1 MKRFLF
7 LASSFPPLTSGATPV
22 IMNVSRYM
30 PESGWEMVP
39 ITVSNPRGLPFDPT
53 LEDML
58 PEYLDVTRVYH
69 PDLTRIAGKLRS
81 RISRTSRRSR
91 SEPAPLHIAA
101 DDNPMLKFLRDYVLV
116 PDRLITWLPFAVPAG
131 LRLVDEKKAE
141 VMVSFGPHHSMHIIG
156 EIIARIAGIPF
167 VPFFGDLWLN
177 DSNVSWPNRLNR
189 RIEARLEKY
198 IVEHADGI
206 AATTNGSI
214 GYFEDTYGTACPPA
228 QVVENGYDPE
238 QELPEKNNPAERN
251 FLLIT
256 CTGNFFGGQS
266 PSSIYR
272 GLRLFLDRHP
282 DAPVKLRLIGKQ
294 EPEHHDLLKNI
305 ELSSNLE
312 LIDTVPFREMPHY
325 QIESDVL
332 LASLVD
338 IPGAELKNSSKLAEY
353 LRTGKPI
360 FAIAPEGD
368 MTNYVRTLEA
378 GYIAKPSPEGFAE
391 TLEKVLHDWKKGNLH
406 GVRKRENM
414 EEIFNARNI
423 MRRFGAFLDGIVSGD
438 QGTEI

>member
-30 PESGWEMVP
+30 PEAGWEMVP

-69 PDLTRIAGKLRS
+69 PDLTLIAEKLRA
-81 RISRTSRRSR
+81 RISGTSRNCRSDTE
-91 SEPAPLHIAA
+91 SAPLQIAA
-101 DDNPMLKFLRDYVLV
+101 GNPLLKFLRDYVLF
-116 PDRLITWLPFAVPAG
+116 PDRLITWVPFVVPVG
-131 LRLVDEKKAE
+131 LRLAEEKKAE
-141 VMVSFGPHHSMHIIG
+141 VIVSFGPHHSMHIIAG
-156 EIIARIAGIPF
+156 IIARISGILF

-189 RIEARLEKY
+189 WIEARLEKY
-198 IVEHADGI
+198 VVEHADGI
-206 AATTNGSI
+206 VATTNGSTE
-214 GYFEDTYGTACPPA
+214 YFRNTYGTACPPTH
-228 QVVENGYDPE
+228 VVENGYNPE
-238 QELPEKNNPAERN
+238 QELPKKDDISERD

-256 CTGNFFGGQS
+256 CTGNFFGSQS
-266 PSSIYR
+266 PVNIYR

-282 DAPVKLRLIGKQ
+282 DAPVKIRLIGKQ
-294 EPEHHDLLKNI
+294 EPEHCDLLKTI

-312 LIDTVPFREMPHY
+312 LIDTVPFKDVPRC

-332 LASLVD
+332 LASLGD

-368 MTNYVRTLEA
+368 MTNYVRILKA

-391 TLEKVLHDWKKGNLH
+391 TLEEVFNDWRRNKLH
-406 GVRKRENM
+406 GTLRKKAM

-423 MRRFGAFLDGIVSGD
+423 MKRFGAFLDGIVSGD
-438 QGTEI
+438 ME

>member
-1 MKRFLF
+1 MKKFLF

-30 PESGWEMVP
+30 PEAGWEMVP
-39 ITVSNPRGLPFDPT
+39 ITVSNPRGLPFDST

-69 PDLTRIAGKLRS
+69 PDLTLIAGKLRAC
-81 RISRTSRRSR
+81 ISGKSHACRSDTK
-91 SEPAPLHIAA
+91 PAPLRIAA
-101 DDNPMLKFLRDYVLV
+101 SNNPLLKFLRDYVLV
-116 PDRLITWLPFAVPAG
+116 PDRLITWLPFVVPAG
-131 LRLVDEKKAE
+131 VRLAEEKKAE
-141 VMVSFGPHHSMHIIG
+141 VIVSFGPHHSMHIIAG
-156 EIIARIAGIPF
+156 VIAQIAGIPL
-167 VPFFGDLWLN
+167 VLFFGDLWLN
-177 DSNVSWPNRLNR
+177 DSNVSWPNKLNR

-206 AATTNGSI
+206 AATTSGST
-214 GYFEDTYGTACPPA
+214 GYFKETYGTACPPTH
-228 QVVENGYDPE
+228 VVENGYNPE
-238 QELPEKNNPAERN
+238 QELPEKGNPALRD

-256 CTGNFFGGQS
+256 CTGNFFSGQS
-266 PSSIYR
+266 PVNIYR

-282 DAPVKLRLIGKQ
+282 DAPVKVRLIGKQ
-294 EPEHHDLLKNI
+294 ESEYYDLLKTI

-312 LIDTVPFREMPHY
+312 LIDTVPFRDVPCC

-338 IPGAELKNSSKLAEY
+338 VPGSELKNSSKLAEY

-360 FAIAPEGD
+360 LAIAPEGD

-378 GYIAKPSPEGFAE
+378 GYVAKPSPEGFAE
-391 TLEKVLHDWKKGNLH
+391 TLEDVFNDWRKGALH
-406 GVRKRENM
+406 GVRRWKAM

-423 MRRFGAFLDGIVSGD
+423 MKRFGAFLDGIVSGD
-438 QGTEI
+438 RE

>member
-22 IMNVSRYM
+22 IMNVSKFM
-30 PESGWEMVP
+30 PEAGWEMVP

-69 PDLTRIAGKLRS
+69 PDLTQ
-81 RISRTSRRSR
+81 
-91 SEPAPLHIAA
+91 
-101 DDNPMLKFLRDYVLV
+101 
-116 PDRLITWLPFAVPAG
+116 
-131 LRLVDEKKAE
+131 
-141 VMVSFGPHHSMHIIG
+141 
-156 EIIARIAGIPF
+156 IAGIPF

-177 DSNVSWPNRLNR
+177 DSNVSWPNRINR

-206 AATTNGSI
+206 AATTSGST
-214 GYFEDTYGTACPPA
+214 GYFQDTYGTACPPT

-238 QELPEKNNPAERN
+238 QDLSEKDNPAERD

-256 CTGNFFGGQS
+256 CTGNFFVGQS
-266 PSSIYR
+266 PVNIYK

-282 DAPVKLRLIGKQ
+282 DAPVKVRLIGKQ
-294 EPEHHDLLKNI
+294 ESEHYDLLRTI

-312 LIDTVPFREMPHY
+312 LIDTVPFRDVPRC

-332 LASLVD
+332 LASLGD
-338 IPGAELKNSSKLAEY
+338 IPGSELKNSSKLAEY

-360 FAIAPEGD
+360 LAVAPEGD

-378 GYIAKPSPEGFAE
+378 GYVAKPSPEGFAE
-391 TLEKVLHDWKKGNLH
+391 TLEEVFNDWRKGNLH
-406 GVRKRENM
+406 GLRRREAM
-414 EEIFNARNI
+414 EEIFDARNI
-423 MRRFGAFLDGIVSGD
+423 MKRFGTFLDGIVSGD
-438 QGTEI
+438 ME

>member
-30 PESGWEMVP
+30 PEAGWEMVP

-53 LEDML
+53 LEAML
-58 PEYLDVTRVYH
+58 PEYLNVTRVYH
-69 PDLTRIAGKLRS
+69 PDLTLIAGKLRALIS
-81 RISRTSRRSR
+81 RKSRTSS
-91 SEPAPLHIAA
+91 SETEPAPLQIAA
-101 DDNPMLKFLRDYVLV
+101 SNNPLLKFLRDYVLV
-116 PDRLITWLPFAVPAG
+116 PDRLITWFPLVIPAG
-131 LRLVDEKKAE
+131 VRLAEEKKAE
-141 VMVSFGPHHSMHIIG
+141 VIVSFGPHHSMHIIAG
-156 EIIARIAGIPF
+156 VIARIVGIPF

-177 DSNVSWPNRLNR
+177 DSYVSWPNKLNR

-198 IVEHADGI
+198 VVEHADGI
-206 AATTNGSI
+206 AATTTGST
-214 GYFEDTYGTACPPA
+214 GYFEDIYGTACPPTH
-228 QVVENGYDPE
+228 VIENGYDPE
-238 QELPEKNNPAERN
+238 QELPDKGNPTARDYM
-251 FLLIT
+251 LIT
-256 CTGNFFGGQS
+256 YTGNFFGRQS
-266 PSSIYR
+266 PANIYM

-294 EPEHHDLLKNI
+294 ESEHYDLLKTI

-312 LIDTVPFREMPHY
+312 LIDTVPFKDVPRF

-332 LASLVD
+332 LTSLGD
-338 IPGAELKNSSKLAEY
+338 TPGSELKNSSKLAEY

-368 MTNYVRTLEA
+368 MTNYVQTLEA

-391 TLEKVLHDWKKGNLH
+391 TLEEVFNDWRNNSLH
-406 GVRKRENM
+406 GVCRKEAM

-423 MRRFGAFLDGIVSGD
+423 MKRFGAFLDGMVSGD
-438 QGTEI
+438 

>member
-1 MKRFLF
+1 
-7 LASSFPPLTSGATPV
+7 
-22 IMNVSRYM
+22 M
-30 PESGWEMVP
+30 PEAGWEMVP
-39 ITVSNPRGLPFDPT
+39 ITVSNPRGLPFDTT

-69 PDLTRIAGKLRS
+69 PDLTRIAGKLRT
-81 RISRTSRRSR
+81 RISGTSRRSR
-91 SEPAPLHIAA
+91 SETEPTPIQKKA
-101 DDNPMLKFLRDYVLV
+101 DDNSLLKFLRDYVLV

-131 LRLVDEKKAE
+131 LRLVEEKKAE
-141 VMVSFGPHHSMHIIG
+141 VIVSFGPHHSMHIIG
-156 EIIARIAGIPF
+156 EIIARIAGIPL

-189 RIEARLEKY
+189 RIETMLERY

-214 GYFEDTYGTACPPA
+214 GYFKDTYGTACPPT
-228 QVVENGYDPE
+228 QVIENGYDPE
-238 QELPEKNNPAERN
+238 QKLPEKDNPAERD

-266 PSSIYR
+266 PSNIYR
-272 GLRLFLDRHP
+272 GLRLFLDRHH
-282 DAPVKLRLIGKQ
+282 DAQVKVRLIGKQ
-294 EPEHHDLLKNI
+294 ESEYYDLLKTI

-312 LIDTVPFREMPHY
+312 LIDTVPFSDIPRCQM
-325 QIESDVL
+325 ESDVL
-332 LASLVD
+332 LASLGD

-360 FAIAPEGD
+360 LAIAPEGD

-378 GYIAKPSPEGFAE
+378 GYIAKPTPEGFAE
-391 TLEKVLHDWKKGNLH
+391 TLDEVFNNWKKGDLH
-406 GVRKRENM
+406 GLRKHEAM

-423 MRRFGAFLDGIVSGD
+423 MKRFGAFLDRIVSGD
-438 QGTEI
+438 QGMEI

>member
-1 MKRFLF
+1 MKKFLF
-7 LASSFPPLTSGATPV
+7 VASSFPPLTSGATPV

-30 PESGWEMVP
+30 PEAGWEMVP
-39 ITVSNPRGLPFDPT
+39 ITVSNPRGLPVDPT

-69 PDLTRIAGKLRS
+69 PDLTLIAGKLRA
-81 RISRTSRRSR
+81 RITGTLRRDPSNT
-91 SEPAPLHIAA
+91 EPAPLQMAA
-101 DDNPMLKFLRDYVLV
+101 SNNPLLKFLRDYVLV
-116 PDRLITWLPFAVPAG
+116 PDRLITWLPFVVPAG
-131 LRLVDEKKAE
+131 LRLAEEKKAE
-141 VMVSFGPHHSMHIIG
+141 VIVSFGPHHSMHIIAG
-156 EIIARIAGIPF
+156 VIARIAGIPF

-189 RIEARLEKY
+189 RIEAMLEKY

-214 GYFEDTYGTACPPA
+214 GYFTDTYGTACPPT
-228 QVVENGYDPE
+228 QVIENGYDPE
-238 QELPEKNNPAERN
+238 QELPEKCIPAERD

-266 PSSIYR
+266 PSNIYR

-282 DAPVKLRLIGKQ
+282 DAPVKVRIIGKQ
-294 EPEHHDLLKNI
+294 ESGYHDLLKTI
-305 ELSSNLE
+305 ELTSNLE
-312 LIDTVPFREMPHY
+312 LIDTVPFKDVSRC

-332 LASLVD
+332 LASLGD

-360 FAIAPEGD
+360 LAVAPEGD

-391 TLEKVLHDWKKGNLH
+391 TLDKVFNDWRKGDLH
-406 GVRKRENM
+406 GVRKREAM

-423 MRRFGAFLDGIVSGD
+423 MKRFGAFLDGIVSGD
-438 QGTEI
+438 ME

>member
-1 MKRFLF
+1 MKKFLF

-30 PESGWEMVP
+30 PEAGWEMVP

-58 PEYLDVTRVYH
+58 PEYLEVTRVYH
-69 PDLTRIAGKLRS
+69 PDLTLIAGKLRAG
-81 RISRTSRRSR
+81 ISGTSRS
-91 SEPAPLHIAA
+91 SLSDTEPAPLQIAA
-101 DDNPMLKFLRDYVLV
+101 SKNPLLKFLRDYVLV
-116 PDRLITWLPFAVPAG
+116 PDRLITWLPYVVPAG
-131 LRLVDEKKAE
+131 LRLAEEKKAE
-141 VMVSFGPHHSMHIIG
+141 VIVSFGPHHSMHIIAG
-156 EIIARIAGIPF
+156 IIARIAGIPF
-167 VPFFGDLWLN
+167 VPFFGDLWIS

-189 RIEARLEKY
+189 RIESMLEKY
-198 IVEHADGI
+198 VVEHADGI
-206 AATTNGSI
+206 AATTPGST
-214 GYFEDTYGTACPPA
+214 GYFKDTYGTACPPTHI
-228 QVVENGYDPE
+228 VENGYNPE
-238 QELPEKNNPAERN
+238 QKLPEKSDHPERD

-256 CTGNFFGGQS
+256 CTGNFFGAQS
-266 PSSIYR
+266 PVNIYR

-282 DAPVKLRLIGKQ
+282 DAPVKVRLIGKQ
-294 EPEHHDLLKNI
+294 ESEHLDLLKTI
-305 ELSSNLE
+305 KLSSNLE
-312 LIDTVPFREMPHY
+312 LIDTVPFKDVPRC

-332 LASLVD
+332 LASLGS

-368 MTNYVRTLEA
+368 MTNYVRILKA

-391 TLEKVLHDWKKGNLH
+391 TLEEVFNDWKKNKLH
-406 GVRKRENM
+406 GTRRRKAM

-423 MRRFGAFLDGIVSGD
+423 MKRFGAFLDGIVSGD
-438 QGTEI
+438 TD